1 MTGLEKITASIL
13 EQAKANEEAIL
24 SYADS
29 KAEKVLKEAETKA
42 QAEYDG
48 IVGKANEIAQKNIE
62 VAESENDALRSREL
76 LSAKVEAVYEVIDI
90 LKKEVLALPEPE
102 YFAFMEHLVIRYA
115 TAPGGVVHFSA
126 RDLARLPKNFISDVN
141 GKLEYKVTLS
151 DTPAE
156 IENGFILDF
165 GDIEEN
171 CSIDALLLS
180 MQDALKENIVQS
192 LFAE

>member
-13 EQAKANEEAIL
+13 EQAKENEEAIL

-76 LSAKVEAVYEVIDI
+76 LSAKVEAVYEVISL

-102 YFAFMEHLVIRYA
+102 YFAFMERLVIRYA
-115 TAPGGVVHFSA
+115 TAPGGVVRFSA

-156 IENGFILDF
+156 TENGFILDF